1 MQGTPAFRFFSK
13 RTQFMAQILI
23 ISSIDGEIILAEFH
37 FTNID
42 DAVGSV
48 NNHIYLRTIFL
59 FSAFPG
65 THLCLHSTNTER
77 LLDLWQMIIAKRF
90 KGKTSPCCQL
100 RCQQVVLPEMRI
112 GRLSV
117 LP

>member
-1 MQGTPAFRFFSK
+1 
-13 RTQFMAQILI
+13 MAQILI

-48 NNHIYLRTIFL
+48 NNISISAHHLSL
-59 FSAFPG
+59 SAFQG
-65 THLCLHSTNTER
+65 LTSLHSTNTEC

-100 RCQQVVLPEMRI
+100 RCQQVVLPKMRI
-112 GRLSV
+112 CPSFCHL
-117 LP
+117 